1 MSRRR
6 HVWTAQEMRELRRRY
21 PHERTTDIARRL
33 GHPVASVYAKA
44 NAMGLHKSASFLATD
59 KSGRIFV
66 GGRLGKEHQFK
77 AGHVTWNKGT
87 HWTAGGRSAETRFKK
102 GRPAHEAANYKPVGS
117 MRITGG
123 VLEQKVTDDPSI
135 YPARR
140 WRPVARLVWEAANG
154 PIPSGHAVVFKHGQQ
169 TVVREEI
176 TLDRLE
182 LLSRAE
188 LMKRNTLHRY
198 PKDIALAIQLR
209 GALMRQI
216 NKRTKNRSKHEDEDQ
231 RPA

>member
-21 PHERTTDIARRL
+21 PHERTADLAASMGL
-33 GHPVASVYAKA
+33 PVKNVYATA
-44 NAMGLHKSASFLATD
+44 NRLGLHKSAAFLATD
-59 KSGRIFV
+59 KSGRIFK
-66 GGRLGKEHQFK
+66 GGKLGKVHQFK
-77 AGHVTWNKGT
+77 PGHVTWNKGT
-87 HWTAGGRSAETRFKK
+87 HWVAGGRSAETRFKK
-102 GRPAHEAANYKPVGS
+102 GRPAHESANYRPVGS
-117 MRITGG
+117 LRVTAG
-123 VLEQKVTDDPSI
+123 VLEQKVTDDPGI

-169 TVVREEI
+169 TVVCEEI
-176 TLDRLE
+176 TADRLE
-182 LLSRAE
+182 LLNRAE

-198 PKDIALAIQLR
+198 PKEVALAVQLR